1 MRLLFI
7 NSLKADYVEDQLVAG
22 LTETL
27 GKESVSLFP
36 VNKNYYYSRRPYPR
50 NMGVCRNLADFV
62 KERVSIGRQL
72 RQFDFDAVVI
82 GSIKRD
88 TFLHLESIQ
97 DYLPKGIPVILIDGG
112 DWPEIGGDAKR
123 MQFEDLYTKLIG
135 PLNVA
140 LVFKR
145 EYLQDKHYAS
155 NVIPFPMAF
164 SAPRNFHK
172 QRERYDVTCWC
183 VESHESRTRALAILE
198 DRYDCR
204 ANGTVRGQTFRN
216 YKRKGN
222 KYLEELSASRI
233 ACNFRGVGWDT
244 LRYWE
249 IPGVQSLM
257 ISSKPRI
264 VIPENFTNE
273 KHVLYCN
280 DDLSDLTDKIDY
292 YLKQEDERKAL
303 AQAGHQHL
311 MQHHTYL
318 NRAQTFIDT
327 LSEHKN
333 A

>member
-7 NSLKADYVEDQLVAG
+7 NSLKADYVEDQLVNG
-22 LTETL
+22 LTRL
-27 GKESVSLFP
+27 VGKENICLFP
-36 VNKNYYYSRRPYPR
+36 VNKNYYYARRPYPR
-50 NMGVCRNLADFV
+50 NMGVCRSLADFI
-62 KERVSIGRQL
+62 KERLSIGKQL
-72 RQFDFDAVVI
+72 RQFHFDAVVI

-97 DYLPKGIPVILIDGG
+97 QHLPRGIPVILVDGG
-112 DWPEIGGDAKR
+112 DWPEIGSDARR
-123 MQFEDLYTKLIG
+123 MHFEDLYSRLVQS
-135 PLNVA
+135 LNIT

-145 EYLQDKHYAS
+145 EYLLDHDYSS

-164 SAPRNFHK
+164 KPVTDFRK
-172 QRERYDVTCWC
+172 QPQKYDVTCWC
-183 VESHESRTRALAILE
+183 VESHESRTRALTILE

-222 KYLEELSASRI
+222 QYLEELSASRI

-257 ISSKPRI
+257 ISGKPQI
-264 VIPENFTNE
+264 AIPNNFAHE
-273 KHVLYCN
+273 QHVVFCR

-292 YLKQEDERKAL
+292 FLSHEDERDAI
-303 AQAGHQHL
+303 ATAGHQHL
-311 MQHHTYL
+311 MQYHTVES
-318 NRAQTFIDT
+318 RARLFLDT
-327 LSEHKN
+327 LSTHHIG
-333 A
+333 

>member
-22 LTETL
+22 LTQTL
-27 GKESVSLFP
+27 GKDNVCLFP

-50 NMGVCRNLADFV
+50 NLGVCRSISDFI
-62 KERVSIGRQL
+62 KERLSIGRQL
-72 RQFDFDAVVI
+72 RQFNFDAVVI

-88 TFLHLESIQ
+88 TLLHLESIQ
-97 DYLPKGIPVILIDGG
+97 AYLPKGIPVILVDGG

-123 MQFEDLYTKLIG
+123 MQFEDLYTKLIN
-135 PLNVA
+135 PLNVR

-145 EYLQDKHYAS
+145 EYLQDKHYPPH
-155 NVIPFPMAF
+155 VIPFTMAF
-164 SAPRNFHK
+164 TPARHFQK
-172 QRERYDVTCWC
+172 QAERYDVTCWC

-204 ANGTVRGQTFRN
+204 ANGSVRGQTFRN

-222 KYLEELSASRI
+222 RYLEELSASRI

-257 ISSKPRI
+257 ISARPRI
-264 VIPENFTNE
+264 VIPDNFIHE
-273 KHVLYCN
+273 QHVVYCN

-292 YLKQEDERKAL
+292 YLKHEDERHAI
-303 AQAGHQHL
+303 ASAGHTYL

-318 NRAQTFIDT
+318 NRTKTFINA
-327 LSEHKN
+327 LSEQHII
-333 A
+333 